1 MYNQHPTLANFSFD
15 AHSPLFVFS
24 IKHLL
29 GFGFTVL
36 VCWIR
41 VRLTLTLQ
49 RSGLLVW
56 YLRHAYFAFSPF
68 RQQIPTNIS
77 CKLSAFIWLNL
88 ICLIGQLDLFI
99 PFSKTDWSTSF
110 QYKKLKILFL
120 VKIDLNCRPLK
131 CYSTTHYVEWWLP
144 T

>member
-1 MYNQHPTLANFSFD
+1 MAKITLKVNIILQLQISNVNNDQKCKEIICLPLVYNQHPTLADFSFD

-68 RQQIPTNIS
+68 RLQVPTNIS
-77 CKLSAFIWLNL
+77 CKLSTFIWLNL

-99 PFSKTDWSTSF
+99 PFSKTD
-110 QYKKLKILFL
+110 
-120 VKIDLNCRPLK
+120 
-131 CYSTTHYVEWWLP
+131 
-144 T
+144 